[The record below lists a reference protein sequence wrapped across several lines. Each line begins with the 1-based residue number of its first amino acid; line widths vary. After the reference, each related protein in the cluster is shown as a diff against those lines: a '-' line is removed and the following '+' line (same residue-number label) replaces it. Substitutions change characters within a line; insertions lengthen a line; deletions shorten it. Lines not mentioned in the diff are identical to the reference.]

1 MKKSLFAMVAVG
13 AVTLA
18 SCSSDEMA
26 GPAGSG
32 DGNVIITAQLPTELQ
47 SRAYGDGTVAKT
59 LSYAVYD
66 GDDVIFA
73 SDVPGSPAPVAV
85 DAKNFTLS
93 LNLVKGKTYDLLFWA
108 DATTGSPY
116 TFTSSTKS
124 VTVNYDNL
132 GNNENRDAFF
142 QAVKGLTVNGPVQQ
156 TVELRRPFA
165 QVNIGTND
173 LADAEKAGL
182 EVATTTMTVAGV
194 YDTLNLLT
202 GVASASEDV
211 TLTYTA
217 AVPENETFPVNGYE
231 YLAMNYILSGTEV
244 TENDVQAASR
254 ELIDITYKVT
264 CTDGHEIDYS
274 FTNVP
279 VQRNY
284 RTNIYGSLLTN
295 PADFNIVV
303 IPGFNDPDIDNEI
316 LADSPED
323 IVNAFKGG
331 QDIVVA
337 ENKDIDL
344 SGTPAAD
351 LVIDVPITI
360 EIPAGSSIKLGAEN
374 YITVNNGLTIK
385 GGAAVSSRSG
395 ETVIANGILTNEGE
409 PSEEGVAKELIRVY
423 GGDLVIENMT
433 IINDMNHHWHG
444 PKTNSSAIA
453 YWNDA
458 NVTITNSTIKS
469 GEFTLCG
476 MGRGVA
482 SGKVILT
489 NSYFEST
496 SSNIHNGRNWAYA
509 MRIFGSESILTNC
522 EVKGIQGAVSAEE
535 TNMTIKS
542 GKYYTV
548 NSEGRT
554 DAYYAVYVTNG
565 GTVTIEDGE
574 FSGANNRDA
583 LAEGKSCV
591 VSGDN
596 DVDLPTGSII
606 IKGGKFSG
614 KAYNHVTNEVYQPES
629 WVPIEGDDPFKWT
642 VNAQ

>member
-1 MKKSLFAMVAVG
+1 MVAVG

-18 SCSSDEMA
+18 SCSNDEMA
-26 GPAGSG
+26 GPAIND
-32 DGNVIITAQLPTELQ
+32 DGNVIITAQLPTDLQ
-47 SRAYGDGTVAKT
+47 SRAYGDGSVAKT
-59 LSYAVYD
+59 LHYAVYE

-73 SDVPGSPAPVAV
+73 SGEAHSPAVETV
-85 DAKNFTLS
+85 DAKNFTLK
-93 LNLVKGKTYDLLFWA
+93 LNLVKGKTYDILFWA
-108 DATTGSPY
+108 DATNGSPY
-116 TFTSSTKS
+116 TFTPSTKS
-124 VTVNYDNL
+124 VTVTYDNT

-142 QAVKGLTVNGPVQQ
+142 QAVKNLTVTGPVQK

-173 LADAEKAGL
+173 FDAAEKAGV
-182 EVATTTMTVAGV
+182 EVATTTMTVSGV
-194 YDTLNLLT
+194 YDTLNLFT
-202 GVASASEDV
+202 GVASASGDV
-211 TLTYTA
+211 SITYTA
-217 AVPENETFPVNGYE
+217 AVPEGEAFPVKNYE

-244 TENDVQAASR
+244 TGSDVQAASR
-254 ELIDITYKVT
+254 ELIDITYEVT
-264 CTDGHEIDYS
+264 CKDGHKIPYS

-284 RTNIYGSLLTN
+284 RTNIYGALLTN

-316 LADSPED
+316 LAETPED

-337 ENKDIDL
+337 ENKAIDL
-344 SGTPAAD
+344 SETPAED
-351 LVIDVPITI
+351 LVLRTPVTI
-360 EIPAGSSIKLGAEN
+360 EIPAGSSIKLGADN
-374 YITVNNGLTIK
+374 YITANNGLTIK
-385 GGAAVSSRSG
+385 GGSAVSSRSG
-395 ETVIANGILTNEGE
+395 ETVIANGILTNEDS
-409 PSEEGVAKELIRVY
+409 PSEEYTAKELIRVY

-433 IINDMNHHWHG
+433 LINDMNHHWHG
-444 PKTNSSAIA
+444 PKTNSSAIS

-489 NSYFEST
+489 DSYFESNST
-496 SSNIHNGRNWAYA
+496 NKDNGKHWAYA
-509 MRIFGSESILTNC
+509 MRIFGSESVLTNC
-522 EVKGIQGAVSAEE
+522 EVRGIQGGVSAEE

-548 NSEGRT
+548 NSEGNK
-554 DAYYAVYVTNG
+554 DAFYAVYVTNG
-565 GTVTIEDGE
+565 ATVTIENGE
-574 FSGANNRDA
+574 FSGPNNWSN
-583 LAEGKSCV
+583 LSEGTSCV

-596 DVDLPTGSII
+596 DVNLPTGSVT

-614 KAYNHVTNEVYQPES
+614 KAYNHVTKTTYQPES
-629 WVPIEGDDPFKWT
+629 WVAIEGDDTFKWT
-642 VNAQ
+642 VKAE

>member
-18 SCSSDEMA
+18 SCSSEEMA
-26 GPAGSG
+26 GPAGNG

-73 SDVPGSPAPVAV
+73 SDVAGSPAPVIV

-173 LADAEKAGL
+173 LADAKKAGL
-182 EVATTTMTVAGV
+182 EVATTTMTVSGV
-194 YDTLNLLT
+194 YDTLNLFT

-295 PADFNIVV
+295 PADFNIIV
-303 IPGFNDPDIDNEI
+303 IPGFNDPDNNVEVKNPVPAGKVRIG
-316 LADSPED
+316 ED
-323 IVNAFKGG
+323 IFDNLTDAFAAVTDNAVVELAASDYDTKGATWPKN
-331 QDIVVA
+331 V
-337 ENKDIDL
+337 
-344 SGTPAAD
+344 TF
-351 LVIDVPITI
+351 
-360 EIPAGSSIKLGAEN
+360 
-374 YITVNNGLTIK
+374 TIK
-385 GGAAVSSRSG
+385 GEGKDLTILSNLTDNTGVNGSSMTFENLTLNVEENPYTGTCFGFIHTVDATYNNVRINGEFHLYASGTETFNNCDFTYNAASDPKKGGRYAAWCYGSRNAVFNNCTFKNDFNAKAILVYGAETSYNRNVTVKNCKFTAAEEKDNGAIEIHTETFNGACAGTIIIENSTCTGTYQKGMWNEINNTTKEATTTFKVIVDN
-395 ETVIANGILTNEGE
+395 ETVQEGI
-409 PSEEGVAKELIRVY
+409 SV
-423 GGDLVIENMT
+423 D
-433 IINDMNHHWHG
+433 
-444 PKTNSSAIA
+444 PK
-453 YWNDA
+453 
-458 NVTITNSTIKS
+458 
-469 GEFTLCG
+469 
-476 MGRGVA
+476 
-482 SGKVILT
+482 
-489 NSYFEST
+489 
-496 SSNIHNGRNWAYA
+496 
-509 MRIFGSESILTNC
+509 
-522 EVKGIQGAVSAEE
+522 
-535 TNMTIKS
+535 
-542 GKYYTV
+542 
-548 NSEGRT
+548 
-554 DAYYAVYVTNG
+554 
-565 GTVTIEDGE
+565 
-574 FSGANNRDA
+574 
-583 LAEGKSCV
+583 
-591 VSGDN
+591 
-596 DVDLPTGSII
+596 P
-606 IKGGKFSG
+606 
-614 KAYNHVTNEVYQPES
+614 
-629 WVPIEGDDPFKWT
+629 
-642 VNAQ
+642 

>member
-1 MKKSLFAMVAVG
+1 MVAVG

-18 SCSSDEMA
+18 SCSNDQMA
-26 GPAGSG
+26 DPAINN
-32 DGNVIITAQLPTELQ
+32 DGTVIITAQLPTDLQ

-59 LSYAVYD
+59 LHYAVYE

-73 SDVPGSPAPVAV
+73 SDVDGSPAPVTV

-93 LNLVKGKTYDLLFWA
+93 LNLVKGKTYDLVFWA
-108 DATTGSPY
+108 DATTDSPY
-116 TFTSSTKS
+116 TFSSSDKNI
-124 VTVNYDNL
+124 TVSYDNV

-142 QAVKGLTVNGPVQQ
+142 QAVKDLTVTGPVQQ
-156 TVELRRPFA
+156 TVQLRRPFA

-173 LADAEKAGL
+173 FDAAEKAGV
-182 EVATTTMTVAGV
+182 EVAATTMTVSGV
-194 YDTLNLLT
+194 YDTLDLLT
-202 GVASASEDV
+202 GVASASGDV
-211 TLTYTA
+211 TITYTA
-217 AVPENETFPVNGYE
+217 AVPKNETFPVKGYE
-231 YLAMNYILSGTEV
+231 YLAMNYILSGSEV
-244 TENDVQAASR
+244 TGTDVQAASR
-254 ELIDITYKVT
+254 ELIDITYEIECK
-264 CTDGHEIDYS
+264 DGHKIPYS

-284 RTNIYGSLLTN
+284 RTNIYGALLTN

-316 LADSPED
+316 LAETPED
-323 IVNAFKGG
+323 VVNAFKGG
-331 QDIVVA
+331 QDVVIA
-337 ENKDIDL
+337 ENTDIDL
-344 SGTPAAD
+344 SATPAED
-351 LVIDVPITI
+351 LVIDAPITI
-360 EIPAGSSIKLGAEN
+360 EVPAGSSVKLGAEN

-409 PSEEGVAKELIRVY
+409 PSKEYTAKELIRVY
-423 GGDLVIENMT
+423 GGDLVVENMT

-444 PKTNSSAIA
+444 PSTNSSAIS

-489 NSYFEST
+489 DSYFESNST
-496 SSNIHNGRNWAYA
+496 SKDNGKHWAYA
-509 MRIFGSESILTNC
+509 MRIFGSESVLTNC

-548 NSEGRT
+548 NSEGNK
-554 DAYYAVYVTNG
+554 DAFYALYVTNK

-574 FSGANNRDA
+574 FSGPNNWSN
-583 LAEGKSCV
+583 LAEGTSCV

-596 DVDLPTGSII
+596 DVNLPTGSII

-614 KAYNHVTNEVYQPES
+614 KAYNHVTNTVYQPNS
-629 WVPIEGDDPFKWT
+629 WIAIEGDDTFKWT
-642 VNAQ
+642 VNAE

>member
-93 LNLVKGKTYDLLFWA
+93 LNLVKGKTYDILFWA

-303 IPGFNDPDIDNEI
+303 IPGFNDPDNNVEVKN
-316 LADSPED
+316 P
-323 IVNAFKGG
+323 V
-331 QDIVVA
+331 
-337 ENKDIDL
+337 
-344 SGTPAAD
+344 
-351 LVIDVPITI
+351 
-360 EIPAGSSIKLGAEN
+360 PAGKVRIGENIFDNLTDAFAAVTDNAVVELAASNYDTKGATWPQN
-374 YITVNNGLTIK
+374 VTFTIK
-385 GGAAVSSRSG
+385 GEGKDLTILSNLTDNTGVNGSSMTFENLTLNVEENTYTGTCFGFIHTVDATYNNVRINGEFHLYASGTETFNNCDFTYNAASDPKKGGRYAAWCYGSRNAVFNNCIFKNDFNAKAILVYGPETSYNRNVTVKNCKFTAAEEKDNGAIEIHTETFNGECAGTIIIENSTCTDTYLKGMWNEINNTAKEATTTFKVIVDN
-395 ETVIANGILTNEGE
+395 ETVQEGI
-409 PSEEGVAKELIRVY
+409 SV
-423 GGDLVIENMT
+423 D
-433 IINDMNHHWHG
+433 
-444 PKTNSSAIA
+444 PK
-453 YWNDA
+453 
-458 NVTITNSTIKS
+458 
-469 GEFTLCG
+469 
-476 MGRGVA
+476 
-482 SGKVILT
+482 
-489 NSYFEST
+489 
-496 SSNIHNGRNWAYA
+496 
-509 MRIFGSESILTNC
+509 
-522 EVKGIQGAVSAEE
+522 
-535 TNMTIKS
+535 
-542 GKYYTV
+542 
-548 NSEGRT
+548 
-554 DAYYAVYVTNG
+554 
-565 GTVTIEDGE
+565 
-574 FSGANNRDA
+574 
-583 LAEGKSCV
+583 
-591 VSGDN
+591 
-596 DVDLPTGSII
+596 P
-606 IKGGKFSG
+606 
-614 KAYNHVTNEVYQPES
+614 
-629 WVPIEGDDPFKWT
+629 
-642 VNAQ
+642 